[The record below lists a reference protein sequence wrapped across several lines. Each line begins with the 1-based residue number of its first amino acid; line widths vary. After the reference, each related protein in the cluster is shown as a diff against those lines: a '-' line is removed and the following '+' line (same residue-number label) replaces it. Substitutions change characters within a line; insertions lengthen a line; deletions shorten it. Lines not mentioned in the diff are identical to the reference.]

1 MGRKNQEAIRLAL
14 ALVALLAPLF
24 ARAQTGQKDSLV
36 RLIQASSIK
45 LNEVDG
51 NAVRKAFDATFLH
64 NGTLLICDSALWNV
78 DTRIINCEG
87 HVQLIQDETELTSDR
102 LDYFIDDDL
111 AQFRGSVVQLR
122 NKKENV
128 LRTRNLDY
136 NTKDSVAM
144 FVGGGAMRDADGQII
159 ESDRGTYESAIKL
172 FTFNGNVNMFT
183 DSVFVRTSSM
193 KYDSDRSFADFVT
206 YIDFWKEGNM
216 LSGNKGWYNRNTE
229 TFFFR
234 DKVHALTED
243 KEVWCDTLYYY
254 RNSNDVN
261 LRGHAQVQD
270 TTRNTFAIA
279 DYIFYRD
286 SISRAT
292 LRKRAAV
299 AIKTEQDGKVDT
311 LYCGADTLVH
321 QSIKRC
327 DIPDH
332 IVSDAL
338 ARLEDIMAD
347 PVSSYRRK
355 ASEEA
360 ARAAGAEKAEKMKG
374 ARSRPGA
381 KDAKPQ
387 SPVAAEEVAPP
398 TDTLAASADS
408 AFAAV
413 DTLAAFA
420 DTLVASA
427 DTLAVPADTL
437 AAPVDTTAAPAPAPD
452 TTKVG
457 FVFGRG
463 HVKMFRKDLQLSCDS
478 LYYSDLDSIARFFI
492 DPIIWNEGNRQ
503 YTSDSLFVLIKS
515 GGIDRASLMSNA
527 FILTEEA
534 EACYD
539 QIKGTDVM
547 AFFDSTSALRRFD
560 ALGGASAL
568 FYLQENDVYATVN
581 KVESKMLSALL
592 KDGAVEKVFYFDSP
606 KNDAYPI
613 AQLPEKESRM
623 RGFNWMPEK
632 RPKGREDITTLTI
645 RPSER
650 TAYERRPRATFV
662 QTDIYFPGYMDDVY
676 RSLEEAKRKAALR
689 REREAAVRDS
699 VAAASAAGDT
709 VAALPVITDTVA
721 VDSAAADTVAIAI
734 AASDTV
740 AVTPKELTPRELKEI
755 ERQKKKEAAEQAR
768 QMRIAARDARW
779 AELDARD
786 AARTEARALKKQKRD
801 EARAARLR
809 KRREKEALAD
819 QRKYEKYLEYYT
831 KQKARNEGKQKPEPS
846 GKRPQG
852 VEAGRELPA
861 PAGVEPEAD

>member
-1 MGRKNQEAIRLAL
+1 MGRKIQEVIKLAF

-36 RLIQASSIK
+36 RLIQASSLELKEI
-45 LNEVDG
+45 NG
-51 NAVRKAFDATFLH
+51 YSFRKAYDATFLH

-78 DTRIINCEG
+78 DTKIINCEG
-87 HVQLIQDETELTSDR
+87 HVQLLQDETELTSDR
-102 LDYFIDDDL
+102 LDYFIDEDL

-159 ESDRGTYESAIKL
+159 ESDRGTYESAIRL

-183 DSVFVRTSSM
+183 DSVFVKTSSM

-206 YIDFWKEGNM
+206 YIDFWKDGNM

-254 RNSNDVN
+254 RNTNDAN
-261 LRGHAQVQD
+261 LLGHAQVQD
-270 TTRNTFAIA
+270 TIRNSFAIA
-279 DYIFYRD
+279 DYIFYDD
-286 SISRAT
+286 SLSRAT

-299 AIKTEQDGKVDT
+299 AIKTEQNGKIDT

-321 QSIKRC
+321 QSVRRC

-332 IVSDAL
+332 IVADAL
-338 ARLEDIMAD
+338 ARLEEIMAD

-355 ASEEA
+355 ASEDA
-360 ARAAGAEKAEKMKG
+360 ARAAEAAKAEKMKG
-374 ARSRPGA
+374 ANPRGRAAAQKPQTAPS
-381 KDAKPQ
+381 AKPEKPAADTLP
-387 SPVAAEEVAPP
+387 SPV
-398 TDTLAASADS
+398 DS
-408 AFAAV
+408 LV
-413 DTLAAFA
+413 AFA
-420 DTLVASA
+420 DTLAA
-427 DTLAVPADTL
+427 PADTL
-437 AAPVDTTAAPAPAPD
+437 AAPADTLATPADTVIAPAPD
-452 TTKVG
+452 TTKIG
-457 FVFGRG
+457 FIHGRG

-503 YTSDSLFVLIKS
+503 YTSDSLFVLVKS
-515 GGIDRASLMSNA
+515 GGVDRASLMSNA
-527 FILTEEA
+527 FILTQEA
-534 EACYD
+534 ENYYD

-560 ALGGASAL
+560 ALGGATAL
-568 FYLQENDVYATVN
+568 FYLQENEEFATVN

-592 KDGAVEKVFYFDSP
+592 KDGSVEKVFYFDSP

-613 AQLPEKESRM
+613 AQLPPKESRM

-632 RPKGREDITTLTI
+632 RPKGKEDITTLTI

-650 TAYERRPRATFV
+650 RAYENRPRATFV
-662 QTDIYFPGYMDDVY
+662 QTEIYFPGYMDDVY
-676 RSLEEAKRKAALR
+676 KSLEEAKRRAELR
-689 REREAAVRDS
+689 RAREAAARDSMAAVNVVRDS
-699 VAAASAAGDT
+699 VAALPAVPDSVAVDSVATDTLAA
-709 VAALPVITDTVA
+709 VLPVTDTVA
-721 VDSAAADTVAIAI
+721 VA
-734 AASDTV
+734 
-740 AVTPKELTPRELKEI
+740 PRELSPRELREK
-755 ERQKKKEAAEQAR
+755 ERQQKKEAAEQAR

-786 AARTEARALKKQKRD
+786 AAKAEARALKKQKRD
-801 EARAARLR
+801 EARAERLR
-809 KRREKEALAD
+809 KRREKQEAAD
-819 QRKYEKYLEYYT
+819 QKKLEKYVEYYQ
-831 KQKARNEGKQKPEPS
+831 KQKLKNEGKQ
-846 GKRPQG
+846 Q
-852 VEAGRELPA
+852 
-861 PAGVEPEAD
+861 PEAD

>member
-1 MGRKNQEAIRLAL
+1 MGRKIQGAIKLAF

-36 RLIQASSIK
+36 RLIQASSLELKEI
-45 LNEVDG
+45 DG

-78 DTRIINCEG
+78 DTKVINCEG

-144 FVGGGAMRDADGQII
+144 FAGGGAMRDADGQII
-159 ESDRGTYESAIKL
+159 ESDRGTYESTVKL

-206 YIDFWKEGNM
+206 YIDFWKDGNM

-254 RNSNDVN
+254 RNSNDAN

-311 LYCGADTLVH
+311 LYCGADTLIH

-338 ARLEDIMAD
+338 ARLEEIMDD

-355 ASEEA
+355 ASEDA
-360 ARAAGAEKAEKMKG
+360 AKAAEAEKAEKMKG
-374 ARSRPGA
+374 ARPRTGA

-387 SPVAAEEVAPP
+387 NKQTAETVAPP
-398 TDTLAASADS
+398 ADTLTASADTAS
-408 AFAAV
+408 APV

-420 DTLVASA
+420 DTMAVSA
-427 DTLAVPADTL
+427 DTLAAAADTL
-437 AAPVDTTAAPAPAPD
+437 AAPADTMAAPVPAPD
-452 TTKVG
+452 TTKIG

-503 YTSDSLFVLIKS
+503 YTSDSLFVLIRN
-515 GGIDRASLMSNA
+515 GGVDRASLMSNA

-534 EACYD
+534 EDCYD

-592 KDGAVEKVFYFDSP
+592 KDGTVEQVFYFDSP

-613 AQLPEKESRM
+613 AQLPKKESRM

-632 RPKGREDITTLTI
+632 RPKGKEDITTLTI

-650 TAYERRPRATFV
+650 TAYESRPRATFV
-662 QTDIYFPGYMDDVY
+662 QTDIYFPGYMDEVY
-676 RSLEEAKRKAALR
+676 KSLEEAKRRAAIR
-689 REREAAVRDS
+689 RERAAAVRDS
-699 VAAASAAGDT
+699 VAAASAVADT
-709 VAALPVITDTVA
+709 AAALPVIADSAA
-721 VDSAAADTVAIAI
+721 VDSVAADTVAVAV

-740 AVTPKELTPRELKEI
+740 AVAPRELTPKELKEL
-755 ERQKKKEAAEQAR
+755 ERQQKKEAAEQAR

-786 AARTEARALKKQKRD
+786 AAKAEARALRKQKRD
-801 EARAARLR
+801 EARAERLR
-809 KRREKEALAD
+809 KRRAKEELAD
-819 QRKYEKYLEYYT
+819 QRKYEKFLEYYT
-831 KQKARNEGKQKPEPS
+831 KQKARNEGKQNPKS
-846 GKRPQG
+846 
-852 VEAGRELPA
+852 
-861 PAGVEPEAD
+861 D

>member
-1 MGRKNQEAIRLAL
+1 MVRKVQEAIKLAF
-14 ALVALLAPLF
+14 AFAALLAPLF
-24 ARAQTGQKDSLV
+24 ARAQTEQKDSLV
-36 RLIQASSIK
+36 RLIQASSLELK
-45 LNEVDG
+45 EVNG
-51 NAVRKAFDATFLH
+51 NSVRKAYDATFLH
-64 NGTLLICDSALWNV
+64 NGTFLICDSALWNV
-78 DTRIINCEG
+78 DTKIINCEG
-87 HVQLIQDETELTSDR
+87 HVQLLQDETELTSDR
-102 LDYFIDDDL
+102 LDYFIDEDL
-111 AQFRGSVVQLR
+111 AQFRGSIVQLR

-159 ESDRGTYESAIKL
+159 ESDRGTYESTIKL

-183 DSVFVRTSSM
+183 DSVFVKTTSM
-193 KYDSDRSFADFVT
+193 KYDSDRSFADFIT

-254 RNSNDVN
+254 RNTNDAI

-279 DYIFYRD
+279 DHIFYQD

-321 QSIKRC
+321 QSVKRC
-327 DIPDH
+327 DIPDY
-332 IVSDAL
+332 IVADAV
-338 ARLEDIMAD
+338 ARLEEIMAD

-355 ASEEA
+355 AAEDA
-360 ARAAGAEKAEKMKG
+360 ARAAEAAKAEKMKG
-374 ARSRPGA
+374 ANPRGRN
-381 KDAKPQ
+381 
-387 SPVAAEEVAPP
+387 AAGQKSQAEP
-398 TDTLAASADS
+398 
-408 AFAAV
+408 AAV
-413 DTLAAFA
+413 PEAPAA
-420 DTLVASA
+420 DTLSA
-427 DTLAVPADTL
+427 PADSLPVPAGTFDAVADTL
-437 AAPVDTTAAPAPAPD
+437 AAPADTVAAPAPD
-452 TTKVG
+452 TTKIG
-457 FVFGRG
+457 FVHGRG

-503 YTSDSLFVLIKS
+503 YTSDSLFVLVKS
-515 GGIDRASLMSNA
+515 GGVDRASLMSNA
-527 FILTEEA
+527 FILTQEA
-534 EACYD
+534 ENYYD

-560 ALGGASAL
+560 ALGGATAL
-568 FYLQENDVYATVN
+568 FYLQENDEFATVN

-592 KDGAVEKVFYFDSP
+592 KDGSVEKVYYFDSP

-613 AQLPEKESRM
+613 AQLPQKESRM

-632 RPKGREDITTLTI
+632 RPKGKDDITTLTI

-650 TAYERRPRATFV
+650 RAYESRPHATFV
-662 QTDIYFPGYMDDVY
+662 QADIYFPGYMDDVY
-676 RSLEEAKRKAALR
+676 KSLEEAKRRAELR
-689 REREAAVRDS
+689 REREAAARDS
-699 VAAASAAGDT
+699 IVAANT
-709 VAALPVITDTVA
+709 VSDSLDAQPVIQDSVA
-721 VDSAAADTVAIAI
+721 VDSVATDTLAVTMPAADTV
-734 AASDTV
+734 SV
-740 AVTPKELTPRELKEI
+740 APRELTPKELKEI
-755 ERQKKKEAAEQAR
+755 ERRKKKEEAELAR
-768 QMRIAARDARW
+768 QMRIAARDAKW

-786 AARTEARALKKQKRD
+786 AAKAEARALKKQKRD
-801 EARAARLR
+801 EARAERLR
-809 KRREKEALAD
+809 KRREKQAVAD
-819 QRKYEKYLEYYT
+819 QKKLEKFVEYYQ
-831 KQKARNEGKQKPEPS
+831 KQKERNERNQKP
-846 GKRPQG
+846 K
-852 VEAGRELPA
+852 
-861 PAGVEPEAD
+861 AD